1 VGYFSTSMR
10 EKQCV
15 SYWSQSKITHLSHLT
30 HRTRR
35 GSSPAAFVLSADKKG
50 LCPPVPAPGR
60 GRRLPVP
67 ATNHHDRHHRGHHH
81 RRHHVGPLLGQ
92 KAPPVASRGQ
102 VWPRAASAASGSN
115 GCRAGGCKSPPPGE
129 QASAARAGAC
139 WADWRVKNGNELTR
153 TDKRHPPSF
162 WRYGCQM
169 CSASHIS

>member
-1 VGYFSTSMR
+1 MGYFSTSMR

-129 QASAARAGAC
+129 QASAAGTSPPICGLVLALQWPPPRAGEC
-139 WADWRVKNGNELTR
+139 SSRGRVLGGLEGKEW
-153 TDKRHPPSF
+153 K
-162 WRYGCQM
+162 
-169 CSASHIS
+169 